1 MAIRTRF
8 KICPDRDLISTHL
21 TIIISANVL
30 SRGERADITGNSRST
45 DVPGIPSLNPIF
57 NISMEI
63 GLERELEFTKLHCLL
78 SMNGLD
84 SPVEC

>member
-8 KICPDRDLISTHL
+8 KICPDRGLISTHL

-30 SRGERADITGNSRST
+30 SRGELRADITGNSRST

-57 NISMEI
+57 YISMEI
-63 GLERELEFTKLHCLL
+63 GLERE
-78 SMNGLD
+78 M
-84 SPVEC
+84 